1 MSPQAAQPPQY
12 SIASVDNALQIA
24 LMLMNDQSLR
34 ISELA
39 AALGIAR
46 STAHRLLAMLVYRG
60 FAVQDE
66 TRTYRAGPAL
76 DHGRPDAQQRDLRSV
91 ARRHLDTLRS
101 THDETV
107 HLMVLRGPQ
116 VLFVESVEGAQALKI
131 GSRAGAMMPAHLSSG
146 GKTLLAELSPPA
158 LRAIYADVG
167 EDGKPDFDLLERTLT
182 ATRRRGYGLNLG
194 EAERGIHAIGA
205 AVREPTGRAIAAI
218 SVSLPSLRL
227 PRRRIP
233 ELAASVL
240 ATAAAI
246 DADLA
251 L

>member
-1 MSPQAAQPPQY
+1 MPSEPPEPPQY

-24 LMLMNDQSLR
+24 LMLMNDRSLR

-39 AALGIAR
+39 ATLGIAR

-66 TRTYRAGPAL
+66 FRTYRAGPAIQR
-76 DHGRPDAQQRDLRSV
+76 DGTEERQRDLRSV
-91 ARRHLDTLRS
+91 ARRHLERLRS
-101 THDETV
+101 TYDETV

-116 VLFVESVEGAQALKI
+116 VLFLESVEGAQALKI
-131 GSRAGAMMPAHLSSG
+131 GSRAGAVMPAHVSSG
-146 GKTLLAELSPPA
+146 GKTLLADLSTPA
-158 LRAIYADVG
+158 LRALYADSAAA
-167 EDGKPDFDLLERTLT
+167 DKPEFEQLERTLT

-205 AVREPTGRAIAAI
+205 AVHEPAGRAVAAI
-218 SVSLPSLRL
+218 SLSLPSLRL
-227 PRRRIP
+227 PRRRIA

-246 DADLA
+246 DADLTG
-251 L
+251 